1 MHSYY
6 FKKLAYPKRI
16 LNNLIYVKSPS
27 IKRLFIELAVTSIAT
42 TKTTTSNN
50 DKKNKQDN

>member
-6 FKKLAYPKRI
+6 FRELAYPKGI

-27 IKRLFIELAVTSIAT
+27 IKRLSIELAVTSIAT

-50 DKKNKQDN
+50 DKKNK